1 LSARPKT
8 PVRRKSAKG
17 QPAILRM
24 KKYDVFLFDG
34 ACTIVKKGVYLFN
47 KRKTRSTEAGFPFS
61 KMLFNCM
68 F

>member
-1 LSARPKT
+1 
-8 PVRRKSAKG
+8 
-17 QPAILRM
+17 M

-47 KRKTRSTEAGFPFS
+47 KNKTRSTEAGFAFL

-68 F
+68 FHCIVHICRMFIGFIP